1 MIKKSFLCAALVSA
15 SLCLNAQNPII
26 STVFTPDPAPFVH
39 GDKVYLFT
47 DHDEDGR
54 NRDFNMKD
62 WMLFSTEDMVNW
74 TYLGTQVSTATFKW
88 ARQGQRA
95 WACQGVE
102 RNGKWY
108 WYVCCNKATGGDAL
122 AVAVADDPQGP
133 WTDAIG
139 GPLAE
144 GFGFIDPTV
153 FVDDDG
159 RAYLFWG
166 NKGLWY
172 GELNDDMVSFKN
184 GWQEVPGYHDPKC
197 FGELQSKMN
206 WAKGQNEMMTQYEEG
221 PWVMKRNGTYY
232 ISYPAGGVPEHMA
245 YSTAPTIN
253 GPWTYRGRI
262 MDEAQNSFTIHGG
275 NITFKGRDFMF
286 YHNGGLPGG
295 GGYNRSACVEEFKW
309 NEDGTFPFMP
319 FTKEGVVTPVKNLD
333 PYKRV
338 EAETQAESRGLKV
351 DRRAG
356 RDHFVTDIDDG
367 DWIRVRSVDFR
378 DCGQKAVVV
387 VVGEQKGKGTI
398 EFYTD
403 NMEGEPFCKVPVNT
417 DNAGFRTAAFTYL
430 IDTHVTGVHDVYLK
444 FSCETE
450 KPFTLDWWQFNSHA
464 NMPVV
469 QTRFTADP
477 APVVIDGKVFLY
489 TTHDEDG
496 ARGFQMFDWL
506 LYTSDDMVNWQDHGP
521 VASLDDFKYYDGKN
535 GAWAEQVIEANGA
548 YYMYCPIH
556 GHGIGVLMSDS
567 PYGPFHDPIGE
578 PLVWQREHWDDID
591 PTVWIDDD
599 GQAYMYWGNP
609 NLYSVKLGKDMISLA
624 GPIVKHPKIEDYQEG
639 PWFWKHGGHYYMA
652 FASTCCPEGIGY
664 AMSDGPEGP
673 WEYKGHIM
681 DHTVRTRGN
690 HPGIIDY
697 KGKSYVFGLNYDIM
711 HLKTFAHAEQRS
723 VSLAEMHYNP
733 DGTIQEVPYFL
744 DNVVEQVKPF
754 DPYGRN
760 IYGRVEAETMAWGYG
775 LKTSRFAATAPSGQ
789 DAVQSGNKNVS
800 NMYVHDID
808 DGEYILVRGVDFGAK
823 GTRKFSAS
831 VGSDGIGCI
840 EIHLDSKDSPAVAAI
855 PITATGGKMEFK
867 IFTEKLKQR
876 IRGKHDLYFVFT
888 GVGKDLFTF
897 DWWRFK

>member
-1 MIKKSFLCAALVSA
+1 MAAMLPVLA
-15 SLCLNAQNPII
+15 SAQNPII
-26 STVFTPDPAPFVH
+26 STVFTPDPAPFVY

-74 TYLGTQVSTATFKW
+74 TYLGTQVTTATFKW

-108 WYVCCNKATGGDAL
+108 WYVCCNKANGGDAL

-153 FVDDDG
+153 FIDDDG

-184 GWQEVPGYHDPKC
+184 GWQEVPGYHDPEC

-262 MDEAQNSFTIHGG
+262 MAEAENSFTIHGG

-309 NEDGTFPFMP
+309 NADGTFPFMK
-319 FTKEGVVTPVKNLD
+319 FTKEGVITPIKNLD

-367 DWIRVRSVDFR
+367 DWIRVRSVDFK

-430 IDTHVTGVHDVYLK
+430 IDTDVQGVHDVYLK

-450 KPFTLDWWQFNSHA
+450 KPFTLDWWQFNAHA

-477 APVVIDGKVFLY
+477 APVVIGDKVYLY
-489 TTHDEDG
+489 TTHDNDG

-506 LYTSDDMVNWQDHGP
+506 LYTSDDLKNWQDFGP
-521 VASLDDFKYYDGKN
+521 VASLDDFKYYDGNN
-535 GAWAEQVIEANGA
+535 GAWAEQVVESNGQFF
-548 YYMYCPIH
+548 MYCPIH
-556 GHGIGVLMSDS
+556 GHGIGVLVSDT
-567 PYGPFHDPIGE
+567 PYGPFTDPLGE
-578 PLVWQREHWDDID
+578 PLVWQKEHWDDID
-591 PTVWIDDD
+591 PTVLIDDD

-639 PWFWKHGGHYYMA
+639 PWIWKHDGHYYLA

-664 AMSDGPEGP
+664 AMSDSPEGP

-690 HPGIIDY
+690 HPGIIEF
-697 KGKSYVFGLNYDIM
+697 KGQSYVFGLNYEIM

-723 VSLAEMHYNP
+723 VSMAPMYYNE
-733 DGTIQEVPYFL
+733 DGTIKEVPYFL
-744 DNVVEQVKPF
+744 DNVVEQVADF
-754 DPYGRN
+754 DPMR
-760 IYGRVEAETMAWGYG
+760 RVEAETMAWGYG
-775 LKTSRFAATAPSGQ
+775 LKTSYLDTDFEYTEEDGYQPR
-789 DAVQSGNKNVS
+789 

-808 DGEYILVRGVDFGAK
+808 DGEYILLKGVEFGRKGAK
-823 GTRKFSAS
+823 KFLAS
-831 VGSDGIGCI
+831 VGSDGYGTISI
-840 EIHLDSKDSPAVAAI
+840 YLDSRDGAPAAVVTVK
-855 PITATGGKMEFK
+855 PTGGKTNFSLLTTRFK
-867 IFTEKLKQR
+867 RR
-876 IRGKHDLYFVFT
+876 IRGKHDLYLVFN
-888 GVGKDLFTF
+888 GGGKDLFTF
-897 DWWRFK
+897 DWWRMK